1 MKAHKVIGAGVV
13 AAVLAAASVASAQGK
28 PVQVVSIDSDDAEDQ
43 ADAFTGAL
51 KSRVRAQPGWQL
63 GDSSSSL
70 GPLLMALKCP
80 PKPDAPCLGRM
91 GDQLKTDR
99 FFWGTMKKSAGG
111 KSVTLELH
119 VWARGKADQSVTET
133 YSDNLKDQNDETLR
147 KIAAKLFE
155 KLAGVGGTAVVPTSG
170 GTVLIAVHVNVDEGT
185 VFVDGLEKG
194 KINHGVASVEVPV
207 GPHEIE
213 VRSEG
218 KNPASQKITAA
229 TGPETSITLEL
240 TPATPLPPPGP
251 SKPFPVKKVIG
262 FSVAGLGVVAGI
274 IGIVE
279 GVSFIDAQGKNDKDH
294 NNVKNKGIKDFCSDT
309 TGVTGPMSMECKN
322 IKNAESARTLEL
334 VFFGVGAALIATG
347 TILLITDKGSAS
359 TDEKP
364 QTGLRVVPSIGPN
377 GGGIGLVG
385 TF

>member
-1 MKAHKVIGAGVV
+1 MKAHNVFGAGVV
-13 AAVLAAASVASAQGK
+13 AAMLFAAPLAWGQGK

-80 PKPDAPCLGRM
+80 PKPDGPCLGRM
-91 GDQLKTDR
+91 GEQLKADR

-119 VWARGKADQSVTET
+119 VWAKGKPDQSITET

-155 KLAGVGGTAVVPTSG
+155 KLTGAPGTAVPPTAG
-170 GTVLIAVHVNVDEGT
+170 GTVLVAVHVNVNEGT
-185 VFVDGLEKG
+185 VLVDGLEKG
-194 KINHGVASVEVPV
+194 KIDHGVASIEVPV

-218 KNPASQKITAA
+218 RNPAKQKITATA
-229 TGPETSITLEL
+229 GAEASVTFEL
-240 TPATPLPPPGP
+240 TLATPPPPPGP

-262 FSVAGLGVVAGI
+262 FSLVGLGVAAGVV
-274 IGIVE
+274 GIVE
-279 GVSFIDAQGKNDKDH
+279 GIGFIDAQGKNDKDH
-294 NNVKNKGIKDFCSDT
+294 NNVAYRGIKDFCKELP
-309 TGVTGPMSMECKN
+309 VSMQCTN
-322 IKNAESARTLEL
+322 LKNAESARMLEL
-334 VFFGVGAALIATG
+334 VFFGIGTALIATG
-347 TILLITDKGSAS
+347 TILIITDKGAS
-359 TDEKP
+359 TNEKDAAP
-364 QTGLRVVPSIGPN
+364 SQTRIRVVPSVGPN
-377 GGGIGLVG
+377 GGGVGILG